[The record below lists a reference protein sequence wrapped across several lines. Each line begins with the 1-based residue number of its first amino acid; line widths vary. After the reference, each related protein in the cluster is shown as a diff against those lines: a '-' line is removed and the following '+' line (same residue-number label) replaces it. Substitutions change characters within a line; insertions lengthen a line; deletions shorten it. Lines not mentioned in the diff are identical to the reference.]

1 MIRNGFL
8 LTRGQLDMRILF
20 EVKRLK
26 TFSRLI
32 VCGSHDLVSCP
43 ASHVSCPK
51 GVSTPKVAC
60 QRVGVSRVK
69 LSDCPFN
76 VSRLT
81 SIQLSHVSCRSIVQR
96 LPSNLRT
103 LSHHTSFGNIALRM
117 LCILSEGVMKSSGRE
132 CYKWLPMHED
142 CALMSNRSLQR
153 LLLLPYQAVKAL
165 LHCLIAH

>member
-1 MIRNGFL
+1 
-8 LTRGQLDMRILF
+8 MRILF

-32 VCGSHDLVSCP
+32 VCGSHDLVLCP

-51 GVSTPKVAC
+51 GVSTLKVAC
-60 QRVGVSRVK
+60 QRVGVPRVK

-96 LPSNLRT
+96 LPSNLRI
-103 LSHHTSFGNIALRM
+103 LSHHTSFGNIALRV
-117 LCILSEGVMKSSGRE
+117 LCVLSKGGRNASERESSR
-132 CYKWLPMHED
+132 WLLRHGD
-142 CALMSNRSLQR
+142 CFLLSSRFAQR
-153 LLLLPYQAVKAL
+153 LLLLPYQGEKAL

>member
-1 MIRNGFL
+1 
-8 LTRGQLDMRILF
+8 MRILF

-26 TFSRLI
+26 SFSRLI
-32 VCGSHDLVSCP
+32 VCGSHDLVSYP

-103 LSHHTSFGNIALRM
+103 LRHHTSLCNITRRV
-117 LCILSEGVMKSSGRE
+117 LCILSEGGKNASERESSR
-132 CYKWLPMHED
+132 WLPMHED
-142 CALMSNRSLQR
+142 CALRSSRFAQR
-153 LLLLPYQAVKAL
+153 LLLLPY
-165 LHCLIAH
+165 